1 MDKEFSKRLRKL
13 VPENGGF
20 DLSFNLSNSGQPG
33 KVASVLNLTIFAPG
47 AEGKG
52 PTITKK
58 VSIPAI
64 ADSIEAANQTALE
77 NTLTL
82 LGV

>member
-1 MDKEFSKRLRKL
+1 MDKKLATRLSKI
-13 VPENGGF
+13 VPEEGGF

-33 KVASVLNLTIFAPG
+33 KVASTLSLTIFASG
-47 AEGKG
+47 KEGKG

-58 VSIPAI
+58 ILMPAI
-64 ADSIEAANQTALE
+64 ADNIETANREALE
-77 NTLTL
+77 NTLVL

>member
-1 MDKEFSKRLRKL
+1 MDKEFAKRLRKL

-33 KVASVLNLTIFAPG
+33 KVASTLNLTIFSSAG
-47 AEGKG
+47 EGKG
-52 PTITKK
+52 QIITKK

-64 ADSIEAANQTALE
+64 AGTIEEANRAALE
-77 NTLTL
+77 DTLSL

>member
-1 MDKEFSKRLRKL
+1 MDKEFSKRLKKL

-33 KVASVLNLTIFAPG
+33 KVASVLNLTIFGPS

-52 PTITKK
+52 PIITKK
-58 VSIPAI
+58 ITIPAI
-64 ADSIEAANQTALE
+64 ADSIESANQSALE

>member
-1 MDKEFSKRLRKL
+1 MDREFSKRLKKI

-33 KVASVLNLTIFAPG
+33 KVASTLNLTIFAPG
-47 AEGKG
+47 VEGKG
-52 PTITKK
+52 QVITKK

-64 ADSIEAANQTALE
+64 AASVEEANKSALE
-77 NTLTL
+77 DTLSL

>member
-1 MDKEFSKRLRKL
+1 MDKEFSKRLKKL
-13 VPENGGF
+13 VPEDGGF

-33 KVASVLNLTIFAPG
+33 KIASTLNLTIFGQGP
-47 AEGKG
+47 EGKG
-52 PTITKK
+52 PVIIKK

-64 ADSIEAANQTALE
+64 AATIEEANRAALE
-77 NTLTL
+77 DTLSL

>member
-1 MDKEFSKRLRKL
+1 MDKQFSKRLKKL

-20 DLSFNLSNSGQPG
+20 DLSFNLSNSGQSG
-33 KVASVLNLTIFAPG
+33 KVASTLNLTIFGPG
-47 AEGKG
+47 SAGKG
-52 PTITKK
+52 NEITMK

-64 ADSIEAANQTALE
+64 AGTVEEANKAALE
-77 NTLTL
+77 DTLSL

>member
-1 MDKEFSKRLRKL
+1 MDKEFSRRLKKL

-20 DLSFNLSNSGQPG
+20 DLSFNLSNSGQAG
-33 KVASVLNLTIFAPG
+33 KVASTLNLTIFAAAG
-47 AEGKG
+47 EGKG
-52 PTITKK
+52 QIITKK

-64 ADSIEAANQTALE
+64 AATIEEANQSALE

>member
-1 MDKEFSKRLRKL
+1 MDKEFSKRLKKL

-33 KVASVLNLTIFAPG
+33 KVASTLVLTIFAPG
-47 AEGKG
+47 SEGKG
-52 PTITKK
+52 PIITKK
-58 VSIPAI
+58 ISIPAI
-64 ADSIEAANQTALE
+64 GASIEEANKAALE
-77 NTLTL
+77 DTLSL

>member
-1 MDKEFSKRLRKL
+1 MDKEFAKRLKKL

-20 DLSFNLSNSGQPG
+20 DLSFNLANSGQPG
-33 KVASVLNLTIFAPG
+33 KVASTLNLTIFAPG
-47 AEGKG
+47 GEGKG
-52 PTITKK
+52 PIITKK
-58 VSIPAI
+58 LTIPAI
-64 ADSIEAANQTALE
+64 AATIDEANQAALE